1 MKKIINCL
9 YMAVAVC
16 AMTLGACSDDNDW
29 QPGPAA
35 EGEGLYFASDQ
46 QANIT
51 VTETSGTFTI
61 DVYRSKA
68 EGAITAQIATVT
80 GDNATSL
87 FTVPAEVSFAEGE
100 TKTALT
106 VTYTGLERDVNYNL
120 TLSVADSTPY
130 GIAELGLTV
139 ICPLVWDVVST
150 NATLID
156 NLFEPFGAAGVEL
169 TGITVEKH
177 PEQNRYRFRSPYDN
191 EYFQGLFEMDVFEDD
206 FEFPNIELDGETY
219 PGGYFIAATKLGW
232 RMVNGEGPV
241 ADPDWVTFGSVY
253 GNWSTSTSYL
263 LGSYD
268 AENGVFDLGSLV
280 FNFDNGGEEYPYP
293 LSSQTLLYLNN

>member
-1 MKKIINCL
+1 
-9 YMAVAVC
+9 MAVAVC

-191 EYFQGLFEMDVFEDD
+191 EYFQGLFEMDVFERRQICLICFYGWGAVGGSCSGGKFLWRDLQLP
-206 FEFPNIELDGETY
+206 FEWKAGKIHP
-219 PGGYFIAATKLGW
+219 YFRCVRRILQ
-232 RMVNGEGPV
+232 N
-241 ADPDWVTFGSVY
+241 PDAVRS
-253 GNWSTSTSYL
+253 
-263 LGSYD
+263 
-268 AENGVFDLGSLV
+268 GSL
-280 FNFDNGGEEYPYP
+280 
-293 LSSQTLLYLNN
+293 